1 MKYCYQDSK
10 TNFFSLDL
18 TFNKEVI
25 PEWAKY
31 VTVDDN
37 FEFDY
42 HYMYWIDEGNN
53 LQTQECKIQLPPETP
68 IQILQKENTLLKAQ
82 VKAMSER
89 SDFIEDCIAE
99 MATKIY

>member
-18 TFNKEVI
+18 TFNKEII
-25 PEWAKY
+25 PDWARY
-31 VTVDDN
+31 VVVNDN

-42 HYMYWIDEGNN
+42 HYMYWIDDENK
-53 LQTQECKIQLPPETP
+53 LQTQECRIASPQKTP
-68 IQILQKENTLLKAQ
+68 VQFLQEENTLLKAQ
-82 VKAMSER
+82 IQAMSER

-99 MATKIY
+99 MASKVY

>member
-10 TNFFSLDL
+10 TNSLSLSL
-18 TFNKEVI
+18 TFNRELV

-31 VTVDDN
+31 VIVDDN
-37 FEFDY
+37 FEFNY
-42 HYMYWIDEGNN
+42 HYMYWIDEENK
-53 LQTQECKIQLPPETP
+53 LQTQECKIMP
-68 IQILQKENTLLKAQ
+68 LQKSPVQVLQEENALLKAQ

-99 MATKIY
+99 MASKVY

>member
-10 TNFFSLDL
+10 TNFFSLNL
-18 TFNKEVI
+18 TFNKEII

-31 VTVDDN
+31 VVVHND

-42 HYMYWIDEGNN
+42 HYVYWIDEENK
-53 LQTQECKIQLPPETP
+53 LQTQECKITPPQKSP
-68 IQILQKENTLLKAQ
+68 VQILQEENTLLKAQ

-99 MATKIY
+99 MASKVY

>member
-10 TNFFSLDL
+10 DNQFSLDL
-18 TFNKEVI
+18 TFDKEVI
-25 PEWAKY
+25 PEWSKY
-31 VTVDDN
+31 IIVDDN

-42 HYMYWIDEGNN
+42 HYVYWIDEENK
-53 LQTQECKIQLPPETP
+53 LQTQECKIAPPQKSP
-68 IQILQKENTLLKAQ
+68 VQILQEENTLLKAQ

-99 MATKIY
+99 MATKVY